1 MKEKI
6 ISIVVVLGMIVVAN
20 YPLYTSLKSTADDIN
35 GIVSSMRE
43 EIAMWKHEVEKLQGN
58 FEDIRGEISESID
71 KISNLKNQ
79 SQKVNDSI
87 DSLKTIKVEP
97 VDAIK
102 DLFKIK

>member
-6 ISIVVVLGMIVVAN
+6 ISIVVVIGMIVVAN
-20 YPLYTSLKSTADDIN
+20 YPLYNSLKSTADDIN

-71 KISNLKNQ
+71 KISELKNK
-79 SQKVNDSI
+79 SEKVNNTI
-87 DSLKTIKVEP
+87 DSLKTVEP

-102 DLFKIK
+102 NLFKIGD